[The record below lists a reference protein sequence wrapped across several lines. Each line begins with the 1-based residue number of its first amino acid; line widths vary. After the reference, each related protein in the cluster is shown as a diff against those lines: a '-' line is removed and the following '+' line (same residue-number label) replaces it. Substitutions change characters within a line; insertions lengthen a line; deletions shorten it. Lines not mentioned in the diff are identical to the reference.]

1 VILGID
7 ASNIRAGGGV
17 THLVELLR
25 VADPY
30 KHGFKKVI
38 VWGCLSTLSKIENR
52 NWLFKESDPLLER
65 QLPYR
70 IFWQLFKLDR
80 LARQSDC
87 DVLFVPG
94 GTAPNGFKPMITM
107 SQNLLPFEWREMRRY
122 GWSLY
127 TLKFLLLRWTQSH
140 SFSKANGVIF
150 LTKYARDAV
159 MKVIG
164 FQRGIN
170 AIIPHGINPRFS
182 LLPRSQRLLNE
193 FTVNQP
199 CRVLYVSIIDV
210 YKHQWHVAEAT
221 AILRSSGIP
230 VQLELIGPPA
240 TGMSR
245 LKETLNRVDPNGT
258 FIKYRGEVPYEKL
271 HEFYAGADICVFAS
285 SCENLPNI
293 LLEGMVSGLPIA
305 CSKMGPMPEVLGY
318 SGIYF
323 NPEDSSDI
331 ARALRELIESPKLR
345 VRLAQAAFER
355 VGAFSWQKCSDE
367 TFGFLAT
374 VTQTNMD

>member
-1 VILGID
+1 
-7 ASNIRAGGGV
+7 
-17 THLVELLR
+17 
-25 VADPY
+25 
-30 KHGFKKVI
+30 

-52 NWLFKESDPLLER
+52 NWLFKVSDPLLER

-87 DVLFVPG
+87 DVLLVPG

-182 LLPRSQRLLNE
+182 LLPRSQRLFNE

-305 CSKMGPMPEVLGY
+305 CSKMGPMPEVLGD

-345 VRLAQAAFER
+345 ARLAQAAFER
-355 VGAFSWQKCSDE
+355 VGAFSWQKCSNE